1 MLFLTTVFKATAEE
15 QVIRA
20 RRRPAGDTALAL
32 DGIWS
37 TSAKRIMVTHTVAT
51 AARRLASAEKAEMV
65 RQSFLPCGISGRPDG
80 SDISKI
86 RVKDIP
92 IETVLWDGWDT
103 FNLDKRIKEE
113 LANDP
118 EILEDADGDN
128 TEYISTAEDVQQPIG
143 SNPLAPIDL
152 TRPMRPW
159 DL

>member
-1 MLFLTTVFKATAEE
+1 WLSEATDNYVYQLE
-15 QVIRA
+15 QSA
-20 RRRPAGDTALAL
+20 QASNSSQPL
-32 DGIWS
+32 IWS

-65 RQSFLPCGISGRPDG
+65 RQSFLQCGISGRPDG
-80 SDISKI
+80 SEISKI

-103 FNLDKRIKEE
+103 FDLDKRIKEE
-113 LANDP
+113 LADDP

-143 SNPLAPIDL
+143 NNPLAPVDL